1 MRMSHLSEQSSM
13 LSAQYIG
20 LWLLPPPPGPIT
32 RRDCIQTLH
41 YTLRIKYRHC
51 TIHFVQQTD
60 PIPHGKH
67 FIHSESWGH
76 FEAGE
81 RENCD
86 KNYDKSKKRPHT
98 REMRYC
104 CAMRSSLFKKNTNFQ
119 ATINTQSCCTDRF
132 SNNSRHNI
140 IKEDVK
146 K

>member
-76 FEAGE
+76 FEAEE

-86 KNYDKSKKRPHT
+86 KNYDKSKKRFLYKRDAILLCHAFISIQEKHKFPCNSVSVHYHIAQIDSVA
-98 REMRYC
+98 YC
-104 CAMRSSLFKKNTNFQ
+104 R
-119 ATINTQSCCTDRF
+119 I
-132 SNNSRHNI
+132 
-140 IKEDVK
+140 
-146 K
+146 